1 MQLKIT
7 HTTLVPREVQIISTT
22 RVSVTVPPSRVPE
35 IGTPLRVMISRSP
48 MITQEDPIDESI
60 QRYTVEHNNQ
70 HPLKHRYPTRITQ
83 MSQEINQVEGASK
96 SSTRHQH

>member
-7 HTTLVPREVQIISTT
+7 HTTLVPREVQRISTT
-22 RVSVTVPPSRVPE
+22 RVPVTVPPYRVPE

-60 QRYTVEHNNQ
+60 HRYTVEHNNQ

-83 MSQEINQVEGASK
+83 MSQEINQVEGSSK